1 MDRNLDRAGTVLGPS
16 RRKLTTVG
24 GSSEVPRPSWSQE
37 RSSSPRDNSPVKG
50 RSISNTSQIKPRR
63 IRRRQAMHIASQL
76 AVMIDVGI
84 GLPEALE
91 SLAKQSSKPYLREAL
106 SAIRQSV
113 TSGNDV
119 SQTFST
125 CPHKFPMIFSPM
137 LRASEAS
144 GTMGTMLSR
153 VADYLREEDEN
164 VRKIRSALIY
174 PAAMLGLCLL
184 TIVLMIAFL
193 LPRFSKIY
201 RGHEDVLPL
210 PTRIAFA
217 FSHYFLANWIYIV
230 TAIVLL
236 IGGMVVYLRSPA
248 GRRNLEWLKLHLPLV
263 GRMFQKFYL
272 TRSIRTIG
280 TMLTCGKTIPEA
292 VDLAKGVSGS
302 PYFDEL
308 WKGAGQRLREGAP
321 FYDRLFNSPL
331 IPNTVAQMIAT
342 GEKTGRLALVLER
355 ISTFCESELQISI
368 KNVTTILEPL
378 MIIIMGLIV
387 AGIAMAVLL
396 PIFSISKILG
406 S

>member
-1 MDRNLDRAGTVLGPS
+1 
-16 RRKLTTVG
+16 
-24 GSSEVPRPSWSQE
+24 
-37 RSSSPRDNSPVKG
+37 
-50 RSISNTSQIKPRR
+50 
-63 IRRRQAMHIASQL
+63 
-76 AVMIDVGI
+76 
-84 GLPEALE
+84 
-91 SLAKQSSKPYLREAL
+91 
-106 SAIRQSV
+106 
-113 TSGNDV
+113 
-119 SQTFST
+119 
-125 CPHKFPMIFSPM
+125 
-137 LRASEAS
+137 
-144 GTMGTMLSR
+144 MLSR